1 MLFSKSFL
9 PTLREEPK
17 GAECTSHRLSLKGS
31 LLFMVSSGIYAY
43 LPFGFR
49 VLRKIENIIRKRM
62 NETGAQEILMS
73 ALQPLE
79 IWKQTGRDKDLEE
92 VMITFKDRRGRQ
104 LCLGPTH
111 EEEVTE
117 IVKRYVSSYKQ
128 LPFTLY
134 QIQTKFRDEAR
145 PRYGLVRSCEFIMKD
160 AYSFD
165 IDDRGL
171 NFSYEVM
178 FNAYKKIFK
187 DCGLEFVT
195 VEADPGAM
203 GGNISHEFMVPA
215 DIGEDTL
222 YFCKDC
228 NLYFKK
234 EGKCEKCGRKL
245 KEEKMIE
252 VGHVFKLGTK
262 YSKAQ
267 EAYFLDKDGL
277 RKPIVMGCYG
287 IGVSRI
293 ISAIIEQNHD
303 KKGIIWPKGVG
314 GFDATLLVLERED
327 EFLFQE
333 ASLIY
338 ELLINRGFDILFD
351 DRPEPAGVKFN
362 DAYLIGNPYIIIVGK
377 RYKENSKIELE
388 VRRSGEKL
396 NLNKDELIKFLND
409 NLKVNG

>member
-287 IGVSRI
+287 IGVSVI

-303 KKGIIWPKGVG
+303 
-314 GFDATLLVLERED
+314 
-327 EFLFQE
+327 
-333 ASLIY
+333 
-338 ELLINRGFDILFD
+338 
-351 DRPEPAGVKFN
+351 
-362 DAYLIGNPYIIIVGK
+362 
-377 RYKENSKIELE
+377 
-388 VRRSGEKL
+388 
-396 NLNKDELIKFLND
+396 
-409 NLKVNG
+409 